1 MSEYLF
7 IRPNLSMPRDYCW
20 FAYDDVS
27 KNIISSGH
35 SDTVEGLAQTKTGAP
50 ERSVVLLYPA
60 SACR

>member
-35 SDTVEGLAQTKTGAP
+35 SDTVEGLAQTNTGSP
-50 ERSVVLLYPA
+50 ERSVVLL
-60 SACR
+60 